1 MEKKRYQLDA
11 ALAKPLAA
19 TIVKSEV
26 LGIGAVSG
34 LTIAEPTLLVKK
46 SGRSSGYTSGRVA
59 VIGATVNI
67 GFSSGRSAQFTQQII
82 TSKMGEAGDSGSL
95 LLDGANRAVGLLF
108 AGSAKTTIFHPIA
121 DVLQAL
127 DVHLTTPG
135 ESLASQ
141 ENDKFRSFH
150 ELCHFRGKE
159 LLQLPNVVG
168 VGIGRKIKAGFDT
181 GKLCITVLVSYKLA
195 AALLREE
202 ETVPTMIEGIPTD
215 VVEAGILTADIQ
227 DACTGPR
234 LERRIKM
241 RPAQPGL
248 SIGHHFFS
256 TGTFGAVAFDNQ
268 SGEKLILSNNHVLAN
283 ATNGSDNL
291 ARVGDAIL
299 QPGRQD
305 GGRQPA
311 DVIGTL
317 LRVAPLHFA

>member
-1 MEKKRYQLDA
+1 
-11 ALAKPLAA
+11 
-19 TIVKSEV
+19 
-26 LGIGAVSG
+26 
-34 LTIAEPTLLVKK
+34 
-46 SGRSSGYTSGRVA
+46 
-59 VIGATVNI
+59 
-67 GFSSGRSAQFTQQII
+67 
-82 TSKMGEAGDSGSL
+82 
-95 LLDGANRAVGLLF
+95 
-108 AGSAKTTIFHPIA
+108 
-121 DVLQAL
+121 
-127 DVHLTTPG
+127 
-135 ESLASQ
+135 
-141 ENDKFRSFH
+141 
-150 ELCHFRGKE
+150 
-159 LLQLPNVVG
+159 
-168 VGIGRKIKAGFDT
+168 
-181 GKLCITVLVSYKLA
+181 VLVSYKLA